1 MGNVKFDY
9 ETVNSKT
16 ASIKKRAQDN
26 LKTYAETAYGKI
38 KDAME
43 SSKGD
48 YKTGVVAE
56 LAAEKTAVVAAADF
70 IIKLQEMMKQT
81 ASAFQATD
89 QSYSNGAAIID
100 KK

>member
-26 LKTYAETAYGKI
+26 LKTYADTEYGKI

-48 YKTGVVAE
+48 YKTAIAAE

-81 ASAFQATD
+81 ANAFRVTD
-89 QSYSNGAAIID
+89 QSYSKGAEMTD